1 MPVQLFSSLFALVA
15 LVCTAPVRALRPSR
29 PCQVAR
35 LEAAVAQARR
45 YTPPPRV
52 PTPLSPVHRPR
63 HARPRPYTA
72 PLAVPDYARFCEAAV
87 RHRALWRLTYE
98 PADRA
103 PYQAHHRAEEDT
115 TLAATD
121 IEALDFALSEF
132 TPPGHARSYLRPP
145 AIGPKAAPDR
155 ATAVTG
161 AAPAVPALPTGRPR
175 PPGDLLAPAPALP
188 AGPAAR
194 PGGAR

>member
-1 MPVQLFSSLFALVA
+1 
-15 LVCTAPVRALRPSR
+15 
-29 PCQVAR
+29 
-35 LEAAVAQARR
+35 
-45 YTPPPRV
+45 
-52 PTPLSPVHRPR
+52 
-63 HARPRPYTA
+63 ARPRPYTA

-103 PYQAHHRAEEDT
+103 PYQAHHRAEEET

-121 IEALDFALSEF
+121 IGALDFALSEF
-132 TPPGHARSYLRPP
+132 TPPGHARAYLP
-145 AIGPKAAPDR
+145 AQASGPKAPAAR
-155 ATAVTG
+155 ATDSAVTG
-161 AAPAVPALPTGRPR
+161 AAPAVPGLPAGRPR

-188 AGPAAR
+188 AGPVAR

>member
-1 MPVQLFSSLFALVA
+1 MCRRPWPR
-15 LVCTAPVRALRPSR
+15 CTG
-29 PCQVAR
+29 
-35 LEAAVAQARR
+35 
-45 YTPPPRV
+45 
-52 PTPLSPVHRPR
+52 PR

-132 TPPGHARSYLRPP
+132 TPPGHARAYLRPR
-145 AIGPKAAPDR
+145 ATGPKATPNRATA

-161 AAPAVPALPTGRPR
+161 ARAVGAVNGPALPSGRPR
-175 PPGDLLAPAPALP
+175 PPGDLLAPKPALP
-188 AGPAAR
+188 TGPAGLS
-194 PGGAR
+194 GGPR